1 MTHNLPLVLTGA
13 VHLLLASY
21 VLTNNPRNAV
31 NVSFFVLIILN
42 VVYSFLLFL
51 FMSFPYFYDKLYLLK
66 LLYAIPAFTPVA
78 FYAFCRAFPQGESY
92 ASLRKSLAPHLIVAF
107 FFFAISFTDLIL
119 KSTTMTKWGIRPVYG
134 PLFLSYVLYFAV
146 YLLLGF
152 LALLV
157 KRRLVRGIERVQI
170 DYALLGTI
178 FPFVLIVI
186 AVLILP
192 LLGIRQL
199 SQSGPLF
206 SIITVVTIS
215 YAIIRHRFMDVQ
227 IVLRSF
233 LVHLVLGTVLAVV
246 ITGSFLI
253 LRTLFLHYDISSVI
267 LGGVVLSAV
276 ISIIVQPLKGV
287 VEKAVDH
294 YVFKERRDYQRAV
307 RAFSRDLANLQDLR
321 TMKDF
326 VVQRLVETMQVRSG
340 DLVLFQKTNSGDGPN
355 VHGHGEHASVGDGRS
370 SEIVVGMLARGE
382 VLVKDEL
389 KRKLLPTEYKEVAQ
403 IFSQHD
409 AAVLIPLIV
418 RGRFNGFI
426 SLGEK
431 KRGDIFSVEDINFLS
446 TLGNQAAVAIQ
457 NAMLYNEIL
466 EIKDY
471 NENIL
476 EQMANGIITVDRDM
490 CVTTFNKKAGD
501 ITGISKEKALGRQA
515 HFVHPEMAQLL
526 SQTLH
531 ERQTFSNVELVVPK
545 EDGTHTPI
553 SVSTSSLQEPT
564 GRTIGALAVFT
575 DLTDIKVLEGE
586 VRRAERL
593 ATIGTLAAGMA
604 HEIKNPLVSLKTFS
618 QLLPIKYDDPEFRD
632 VFSKIASQEVDR
644 INNIVEQLLRF
655 ARPAKP
661 IFLPI
666 DVHQPIEETLLLLA
680 NEISRRGVTVT
691 KSFPA
696 KEIFIFADNEQLK
709 QVMINVVFNALE
721 ATEGVHHPRL
731 NIETGVGPRRGSARP
746 FPRLPEGYAATGQEV
761 VVSIQDNGI
770 GIAEDDLKHIFDPFF
785 TTKKMGHGLG
795 LSIAHGIIKEHMGT
809 AVVQSWPG
817 RGTSF
822 SVSFPVIERQ
832 EAQWKDLEDEVL
844 AHRLP

>member
-1 MTHNLPLVLTGA
+1 MSHNLPLVLTGA
-13 VHLLLASY
+13 VHLLLAFY
-21 VLTNNPRNAV
+21 VLSNNPRSMV

-66 LLYAIPAFTPVA
+66 LLYAIPAMTPVA
-78 FYAFCRAFPQGESY
+78 FYAFCRMFPQGDSY
-92 ASLRKSLAPHLIVAF
+92 ASFRKAMAPHLVSAA

-119 KSTTMTKWGIRPVYG
+119 KSTTMTRWGIRPVYG
-134 PLFLSYVLYFAV
+134 PLFPLYVSYFAL

-157 KRRLVRGIERVQI
+157 KRRQVRGIERTQI

-178 FPFVLIVI
+178 FPFLLIVI

-233 LVHLVLGTVLAVV
+233 LVHLVLGTALAVV

-253 LRTLFLHYDISSVI
+253 LRALFLHYDISSVV

-276 ISIIVQPLKGV
+276 ISIIVQPLKGL
-287 VEKAVDH
+287 VERAVDH
-294 YVFKERRDYQRAV
+294 YVFKGRRDYQRAV

-326 VVQRLVETMQVRSG
+326 LVQRLVETMQVKSG
-340 DLVLFQKTNSGDGPN
+340 DLVLFEKGNPGNGSN
-355 VHGHGEHASVGDGRS
+355 ACGHWDHQSIAGGRS
-370 SEIVVGMLARGE
+370 SQIVGAMLARGE

-389 KRKLLPTEYKEVAQ
+389 RRLLLPGDYKEVAQ
-403 IFSQHD
+403 IFSQHN
-409 AAVLIPLIV
+409 ASVLIPLIV
-418 RGRFNGFI
+418 QGRFAGFI

-431 KRGDIFSVEDINFLS
+431 TTGDIFSVEDINFLS

-476 EQMANGIITVDRDM
+476 EQMTNGIITVDRAM
-490 CVTTFNKKAGD
+490 CVTTFNKKAVD
-501 ITGISKEKALGRQA
+501 ITGIPKEDALGRPGQL
-515 HFVHPEMAQLL
+515 VHPEMAQLL
-526 SQTLH
+526 RETLQ
-531 ERQTFSNVELVVPK
+531 ERRAFSNVELVVPR

-553 SVSTSSLQEPT
+553 SVSTTSLREPT

-680 NEISRRGVTVT
+680 NEISRRKVTVT
-691 KSFPA
+691 KSFA
-696 KEIFIFADNEQLK
+696 GKDLLIFADNEQLK
-709 QVMINVVFNALE
+709 QVMINVIFNALE
-721 ATEGVHHPRL
+721 ATAGVDHPRL
-731 NIETGVGPRRGSARP
+731 TIETGVVPRRGGTRP
-746 FPRLPEGYAATGQEV
+746 FPRLPEGYAASGQEV
-761 VVSIQDNGI
+761 VVTIQDNGI

-785 TTKKMGHGLG
+785 TTKEMGHGLG

-817 RGTSF
+817 RGTTF
-822 SVSFPVIERQ
+822 SVSFPVIERRQ
-832 EAQWKDLEDEVL
+832 GQWKDLQHEVL
-844 AHRLP
+844 ADRLQ

>member
-1 MTHNLPLVLTGA
+1 MAHNLPLVLTGA
-13 VHLLLASY
+13 VHLLLAFY
-21 VLTNNPRNAV
+21 VLSNNPRNMV

-42 VVYSFLLFL
+42 VIYSFLLFL
-51 FMSFPYFYDKLYLLK
+51 FMSFPYFYDKLHLLK
-66 LLYAIPAFTPVA
+66 LLYAIPALTPVA
-78 FYAFCRAFPQGESY
+78 FYFFCRLFPQGGSY
-92 ASLRKSLAPHLIVAF
+92 DSFRKAMAPHLIPAA

-119 KSTTMTKWGIRPVYG
+119 KSTVMTKWGIRPVYG
-134 PLFLSYVLYFAV
+134 HLFVLYVLYFAL
-146 YLLLGF
+146 YLLMGF
-152 LALLV
+152 LELLV
-157 KRRLVRGIERVQI
+157 KRRQVRGIERVQI

-192 LLGIRQL
+192 LLGVRQL

-215 YAIIRHRFMDVQ
+215 YAIIKHRFMDVQ

-233 LVHLVLGTVLAVV
+233 LVHALLGAALAVV

-253 LRTLFLHYDISSVI
+253 LRILFLRYDIPSVV
-267 LGGVVLSAV
+267 LGGLVLSAV
-276 ISIIVQPLKGV
+276 ISITVQPLKLLM
-287 VEKAVDH
+287 ERAVDR
-294 YVFKERRDYQRAV
+294 YVFKGRRDYQMAV

-326 VVQRLVETMQVRSG
+326 LLQRLVETMQVKGG
-340 DLVLFQKTNSGDGPN
+340 DLVLLDKTNPGDGPN
-355 VHGHGEHASVGDGRS
+355 GPGQGDQVSTGDERPW
-370 SEIVVGMLARGE
+370 EMVRAMLAKGE

-389 KRKLLPTEYKEVAQ
+389 RRLLLPSDYKGVAQ
-403 IFSQHD
+403 IFSRYD
-409 AAVLIPLIV
+409 ASVLVPLIV
-418 RGRFNGFI
+418 QGRFAGFI

-431 KRGDIFSVEDINFLS
+431 RTGDVFSVEDINFLS

-457 NAMLYNEIL
+457 NAMLYNQIL

-476 EQMANGIITVDRDM
+476 EQMANGIITVDSAM
-490 CVTTFNKKAGD
+490 CVTTFNKKAAE
-501 ITGISKEKALGRQA
+501 ITGISKEGALGRQA
-515 HFVHPEMAQLL
+515 HIVQQEIAQLL
-526 SQTLH
+526 NETLH
-531 ERQTFSNVELVVPK
+531 DRQAFSNVELVVPR

-553 SVSTSSLQEPT
+553 SVSTSTLREPT
-564 GRTIGALAVFT
+564 GRIMGALAVFT
-575 DLTDIKVLEGE
+575 DLTDIKLLEGE

-666 DVHQPIEETLLLLA
+666 DVHQPIEETLILLA
-680 NEISRRGVTVT
+680 NEIARRGVTVT
-691 KSFPA
+691 KSFSRR
-696 KEIFIFADNEQLK
+696 EILIFADNEQLK
-709 QVMINVVFNALE
+709 QVIINVIFNALE
-721 ATEGVHHPRL
+721 ATAGVDHPRL
-731 NIETGVGPRRGSARP
+731 TIETSVGPRRGAIRP
-746 FPRLPEGYAATGQEV
+746 FPRLPEGYTVSGKEV
-761 VVSIQDNGI
+761 VVSIHDNGI

-785 TTKKMGHGLG
+785 TTKEMGHGLG
-795 LSIAHGIIKEHMGT
+795 LSIAHGIIKEHTGT

-817 RGTSF
+817 RGTTF

-832 EAQWKDLEDEVL
+832 EAQWKDLQHEAL
-844 AHRLP
+844 AHRLT